1 MLQCPVSRAFLFYF
15 IANDYLEGSYNEE
28 NGLLRFDLYEGI
40 GATNELFENP
50 QYVFKSAMVEIDE
63 LELPSAYF
71 LQSTS
76 NESITINIVER
87 ISDMKKI
94 QYIKEQTD
102 RAYKYMMP
110 KILPE
115 DMWEIR
121 IPIMAQE
128 CFLQG
133 LQRRQ
138 TAF

>member
-1 MLQCPVSRAFLFYF
+1 MEEKQMAKELFFSVIVRTENMYGTGGVMFSANKFKGF
-15 IANDYLEGSYNEE
+15 IANDYLEGNEE

-40 GATNELFENP
+40 GATHELFENP
-50 QYVFKSAMVEIDE
+50 QYVFKSATVEIDE

-76 NESITINIVER
+76 NESITINFVER

-110 KILPE
+110 KI
-115 DMWEIR
+115 
-121 IPIMAQE
+121 
-128 CFLQG
+128 
-133 LQRRQ
+133 
-138 TAF
+138 

>member
-1 MLQCPVSRAFLFYF
+1 MNCLKIL
-15 IANDYLEGSYNEE
+15 N
-28 NGLLRFDLYEGI
+28 
-40 GATNELFENP
+40 
-50 QYVFKSAMVEIDE
+50 E

-110 KILPE
+110 KI
-115 DMWEIR
+115 
-121 IPIMAQE
+121 
-128 CFLQG
+128 
-133 LQRRQ
+133 
-138 TAF
+138 

>member
-1 MLQCPVSRAFLFYF
+1 MAKELFFSVIIRTENMYGTGGVMFSANKFKGF

-102 RAYKYMMP
+102 REYKYMMP
-110 KILPE
+110 KI
-115 DMWEIR
+115 
-121 IPIMAQE
+121 
-128 CFLQG
+128 
-133 LQRRQ
+133 
-138 TAF
+138 